1 MTIKRWLAV
10 IGSFVAGVSIGAMG
24 LAALE
29 RRVPE
34 PATTA
39 PESGGITRRLDSSPE
54 RDGLRRNES
63 VAEAVARPATGDAE
77 DRWARVDEALAALR
91 QRVAAVELG
100 LAELAEAGTSDA
112 DQGSRGAAAGG
123 MDQRTL
129 VAAGVDPV
137 TAAEVMRRQSRLEM
151 QRLKLRDQAAREGWL
166 DSRRYAEALRKLGGD
181 AGALREEI
189 GDDAYDRLLYLT
201 GQPNRVVVASVIDES
216 PAQMAGIQAG
226 DLVLNYADRRVF
238 AYGDL
243 RNATRAGEPGEYVLV
258 RIQRGA
264 DLLELGVP
272 RGPLGIRLDQ
282 DQIDPDADW
291 RGFMPE

>member
-1 MTIKRWLAV
+1 MTIKRWLSV
-10 IGSFVAGVSIGAMG
+10 IVSFVAGVSIGAMG

-39 PESGGITRRLDSSPE
+39 PESAGVDRRLDSSPE
-54 RDGLRRNES
+54 RDGLQRSES
-63 VAEAVARPATGDAE
+63 VAEAVARPVTGDAE
-77 DRWARVDEALAALR
+77 DRWARVDEALTALR
-91 QRVAAVELG
+91 QRVAAVEAR
-100 LAELAEAGTSDA
+100 LAELAEADTSDA
-112 DQGSRGAAAGG
+112 DRGSRSSAAGG

-151 QRLKLRDQAAREGWL
+151 QRLELRDQAAREGWL
-166 DSRRYAEALRKLGGD
+166 NSRRYAEALRKLGGD

-238 AYGDL
+238 AYDDL

-264 DLLELGVP
+264 DLLELGVA

-282 DQIDPDADW
+282 DQIDPDAGE
-291 RGFMPE
+291 RALIPQ